1 AISLSDYN
9 AVRATQGLS
18 PITLGEGE
26 FTTQWQAIA
35 TDEERDGF
43 LQTHPTL
50 ATDAGILALA
60 AESYY
65 EANLGETLY
74 NTYTDVVY
82 ILPDEVCAQL
92 LPVMRNRYIMT
103 AQPLLYETA
112 RALESAFTADY
123 PEQTAEGVSY
133 GIRLRTLQ
141 VNSARANNFVLQ
153 AA

>member
-1 AISLSDYN
+1 YDEAALPSGDYDTVSRFLAENGIEATHDCLFSLYLPRRADFSNRYKYDFPVVAISLSDYN

-60 AESYY
+60 PK
-65 EANLGETLY
+65 
-74 NTYTDVVY
+74 V
-82 ILPDEVCAQL
+82 
-92 LPVMRNRYIMT
+92 IMKPT
-103 AQPLLYETA
+103 
-112 RALESAFTADY
+112 
-123 PEQTAEGVSY
+123 
-133 GIRLRTLQ
+133 
-141 VNSARANNFVLQ
+141 SARLSTTPIPM
-153 AA
+153 